1 MVFFDFLH
9 PAGRL
14 VQEEQNT
21 PLIRKLLAGE
31 ELNALERAELA
42 SLDADALI
50 EERDSLSRE
59 RDQLKTEH
67 LSLKRGQRLREVA
80 QKYNCGDPD
89 FLDYVAA
96 KRNVDLDNEQAVGEL
111 MEEMQKNSPHCFY
124 SRIRSGGGAAA
135 PANRAADRPE
145 EPPEQDRIGRIALRL
160 AGIPDRSF

>member
-1 MVFFDFLH
+1 M
-9 PAGRL
+9 
-14 VQEEQNT
+14 NYT
-21 PLIRKLLAGE
+21 PLIRKLLDGE

-42 SLDADALI
+42 SFDADALI
-50 EERDSLSRE
+50 GEKDALARE

-111 MEEMQKNSPHCFY
+111 MEEMKKNSPHCFY
-124 SRIRSGGGAAA
+124 SRIQSGGGSASA
-135 PANRAADRPE
+135 PSPAADRPE

-160 AGIPDRSF
+160 AGLPEKSF

>member
-1 MVFFDFLH
+1 M
-9 PAGRL
+9 
-14 VQEEQNT
+14 NYT

-42 SLDADALI
+42 SFDADALI
-50 EERDSLSRE
+50 GEKESVSRE

-67 LSLKRGQRLREVA
+67 LALKRGQRLQEVA
-80 QKYNCGDPD
+80 KKYNCGDPD

-124 SRIRSGGGAAA
+124 SRIQSGGGTAAA
-135 PANRAADRPE
+135 PSRVADRPE
-145 EPPEQDRIGRIALRL
+145 EPFEQDRIGRIAVRL
-160 AGIPDRSF
+160 AGIPERSF